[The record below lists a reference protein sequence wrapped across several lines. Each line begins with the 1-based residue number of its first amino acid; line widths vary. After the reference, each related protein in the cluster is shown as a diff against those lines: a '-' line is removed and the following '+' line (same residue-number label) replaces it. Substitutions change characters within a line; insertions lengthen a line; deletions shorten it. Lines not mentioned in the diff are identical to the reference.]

1 MVLREDIFRRCGP
14 LSYCSGGVV
23 CFECGKIAAKTF
35 RALHYTKHK
44 KQTTVNQT
52 LIVLLK
58 GFLG

>member
-23 CFECGKIAAKTF
+23 CFECGKIAKTF

-52 LIVLLK
+52 LIVILK